1 MNIIITLIE
10 LGTYI
15 LTAII
20 FIHAWKKKPYYAF
33 VILAAIIFG
42 FLAEYSAV
50 SKIPQPY
57 YYPHALI
64 ALPGPVPLNICLG
77 WGIIIYAAML
87 TAIKLKV
94 KWWLR
99 PLAAG
104 FLAVIIDFAED
115 PPYVKMDLWQ
125 WTPPHPEAWFGIP
138 WSNYV
143 GWFLIVVIFL
153 FILELLTRFFPTGRH
168 TWRDAIISLFAVI
181 PSFALFMASILG
193 YFWLIG
199 LGFSWL
205 NEALLTMM
213 IFIICAIP
221 IIRAIPKMDKFNK
234 IDWVILA
241 VPLYIFFWALV
252 GFFTT
257 KLYLENQALV
267 IVIPLVI
274 IIGLLGYLWPSLDRL
289 LIKNNLNKGG

>member
-1 MNIIITLIE
+1 MDIIIPLIE
-10 LGTYI
+10 LSTYV

-20 FIHAWKKKPYYAF
+20 FIHAWKKKPYFAF
-33 VILAAIIFG
+33 VILAATIFG

-50 SKIPQPY
+50 SKIPPPY
-57 YYPHALI
+57 NYPQALL

-77 WGIIIYAAML
+77 WGIIIYAAL
-87 TAIKLKV
+87 QTAILLKV
-94 KWWLR
+94 KWWLK
-99 PLAAG
+99 PLVAG

-125 WTPPHPEAWFGIP
+125 WTPSHPEAWFGIP

-153 FILELLTRFFPTGRH
+153 FILELLTRYFPTGRYL
-168 TWRDAIISLFAVI
+168 WRDGLIAFFAVI
-181 PSFALFMASILG
+181 PSFALFMAAILG
-193 YFWLIG
+193 YFWIIG
-199 LGFSWL
+199 FKISWL

-213 IFIICAIP
+213 IFIICSVP
-221 IIRAIPKMDKFNK
+221 VIRAIPKMDRASK

-257 KLYLENQALV
+257 RLYLQSQALV
-267 IVIPLVI
+267 MVIPFVV

-289 LIKNNLNKGG
+289 LKK